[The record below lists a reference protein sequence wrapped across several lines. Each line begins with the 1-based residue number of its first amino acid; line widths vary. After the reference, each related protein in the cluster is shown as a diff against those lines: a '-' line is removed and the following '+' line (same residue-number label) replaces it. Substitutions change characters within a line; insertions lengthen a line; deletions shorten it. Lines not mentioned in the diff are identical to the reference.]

1 MTSLCNEICHESE
14 FCVVLKQLKEIG
26 CIQDNDGMMTDKGF
40 RIDKYLQELKIK
52 LNIPSSASQM
62 SAGDVA
68 AKRRQKDSTITFA
81 AVKCSNN
88 NNQTWTGANKVT
100 IVFPC
105 KYNSIKHVLLLFCW

>member
-1 MTSLCNEICHESE
+1 MIKIRHESG
-14 FCVVLKQLKEIG
+14 FCVLLKQLKEIG

-68 AKRRQKDSTITFA
+68 YITRKHT
-81 AVKCSNN
+81 VIVLYTSNLF
-88 NNQTWTGANKVT
+88 K
-100 IVFPC
+100 
-105 KYNSIKHVLLLFCW
+105 LL